1 MDVDGQPHAESLDS
15 AMTSY
20 MHAALQPSTRKQY
33 RTHMAM
39 WDRFVTSAEGAE
51 AVHGC
56 MPGTLSDDVLALFVT
71 FMARVGRLAPSSCLA
86 YVQGVCTTFRE
97 AGTRVLPLR
106 ELYKT
111 GRVLDGVGLTHHDR
125 LRPPRQPLE
134 VHHLLA
140 LYHEDDD
147 LEGCSTHLLAVWSLI
162 GLFRGSELVSGPSGR
177 AITLERVLAC
187 NAAGGEQL
195 APIADLSI
203 PAIAAA
209 DVLVVQLDAS
219 KTRQR
224 GTERHPDFRP
234 LYRAVDHRLCPIRAL
249 ARYLRRRA
257 LTPAAGWTR
266 EGPLFVVREGGPA
279 STRGMLAA
287 LRSRL
292 QRAGYADVDVM
303 GLHSGRIG
311 GSTKGFAVGMQ
322 PDTVRR
328 IGGWSEGSNV
338 VFHYARPTLEAL
350 RATFPPSLQASLLS
364 ETTVTLLPTFAT
376 PPARSGVDGQGLGF
390 PGSGAPPEDSGP
402 SQPGGGYGPDS

>member
-1 MDVDGQPHAESLDS
+1 MNAERPILEVEGLTVAYDTQDQEQEHSCFSDTSCSDLVEGHAGLV
-15 AMTSY
+15 
-20 MHAALQPSTRKQY
+20 ALLR
-33 RTHMAM
+33 
-39 WDRFVTSAEGAE
+39 
-51 AVHGC
+51 
-56 MPGTLSDDVLALFVT
+56 GTLDGE
-71 FMARVGRLAPSSCLA
+71 RVGP
-86 YVQGVCTTFRE
+86 
-97 AGTRVLPLR
+97 
-106 ELYKT
+106 
-111 GRVLDGVGLTHHDR
+111 GL
-125 LRPPRQPLE
+125 
-134 VHHLLA
+134 
-140 LYHEDDD
+140 
-147 LEGCSTHLLAVWSLI
+147 
-162 GLFRGSELVSGPSGR
+162 
-177 AITLERVLAC
+177 
-187 NAAGGEQL
+187 NA
-195 APIADLSI
+195 
-203 PAIAAA
+203 AIAAA

-249 ARYLRRRA
+249 ARYLRRSA
-257 LTPAAGWTR
+257 MTPAAGWTR
-266 EGPLFVVREGGPA
+266 EAPLFVVREGGPA

-376 PPARSGVDGQGLGF
+376 PGPARSGVDGQGLGF